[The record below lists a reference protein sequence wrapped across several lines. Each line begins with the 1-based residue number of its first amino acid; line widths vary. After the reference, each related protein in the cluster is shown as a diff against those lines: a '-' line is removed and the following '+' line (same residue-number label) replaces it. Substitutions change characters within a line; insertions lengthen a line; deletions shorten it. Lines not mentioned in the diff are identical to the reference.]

1 MVIADMSGMF
11 AFAPSMTYRFTDN
24 LIGQVSY
31 IGIYS
36 PARKTGVGTFR
47 AHDMVQ
53 LRLTAQLN

>member
-1 MVIADMSGMF
+1 MF